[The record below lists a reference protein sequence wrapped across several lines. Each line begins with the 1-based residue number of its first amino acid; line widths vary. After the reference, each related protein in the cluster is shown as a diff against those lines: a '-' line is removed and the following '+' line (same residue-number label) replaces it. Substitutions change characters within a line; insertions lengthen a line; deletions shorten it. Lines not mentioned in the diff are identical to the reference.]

1 MPQKIRDFA
10 QQSLIQPILINVGRA
25 GAANLDVLQVVEYVK
40 QEAKM
45 VYLLECLQK
54 TPPPVIIFSENK
66 NEVDGKLHIPRFR
79 DVSLPTPQIFRN
91 IYCSRALKPLRF
103 TGPNVSLCSRVNAT
117 HR

>member
-1 MPQKIRDFA
+1 MPRKIQDFA
-10 QQSLIQPILINVGRA
+10 QQSLVKPVLVNVGRA

-66 NEVDGKLHIPRFR
+66 NEVDGKLYTAQKS
-79 DVSLPTPQIFRN
+79 DSNNL
-91 IYCSRALKPLRF
+91 
-103 TGPNVSLCSRVNAT
+103 T
-117 HR
+117 HRGRYPGVPAAERC